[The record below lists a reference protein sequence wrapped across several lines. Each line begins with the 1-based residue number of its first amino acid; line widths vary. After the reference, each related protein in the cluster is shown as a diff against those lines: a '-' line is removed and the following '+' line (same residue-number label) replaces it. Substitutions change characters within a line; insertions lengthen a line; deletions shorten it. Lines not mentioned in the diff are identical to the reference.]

1 MVKSWY
7 PQRNLRRLRFLY
19 IMQESSR
26 DGMVPAHDK
35 RPREDVAELGMDEHW
50 CDPIRVPEQNSVGL
64 GHELAQ
70 LGTDHDIK
78 TQQQLR
84 KVFQVYPF

>member
-1 MVKSWY
+1 VMEWY
-7 PQRNLRRLRFLY
+7 QPTISAPGRTLRNLEWMR
-19 IMQESSR
+19 
-26 DGMVPAHDK
+26 
-35 RPREDVAELGMDEHW
+35 HW